1 MDASFFPPMDAL
13 DVWYFGW
20 TDVSR
25 GDGILF
31 WWCTFSWIGFHRILY
46 VFVLVHSPS
55 MTLDRPWC
63 WLFHPC
69 HRIWV
74 GLSPLSSHVGIHRL
88 GLTHLFYRWE
98 GRRGAFWSPSIP
110 PPLSIDL
117 DWFHPLPSI
126 PSRISH
132 RTTWVAA
139 TPHQPPTPP
148 PRQPDTRTHTPKRDD
163 GWRRQMPRGCD
174 ATVLPWCRCEGG
186 WENTRMSY
194 VPNDPRTSP

>member
-1 MDASFFPPMDAL
+1 MSLWKQTLHCRCLYTSGPAPCSGIHGPRAGRLFAWGRLPLLPGVGSCNARPLLPGLDRPCTCVIRSSSLSMVPVGFLSCFDGIGTDASFFPPMDAL

-110 PPLSIDL
+110 PPPFDR
-117 DWFHPLPSI
+117 P
-126 PSRISH
+126 
-132 RTTWVAA
+132 
-139 TPHQPPTPP
+139 
-148 PRQPDTRTHTPKRDD
+148 
-163 GWRRQMPRGCD
+163 
-174 ATVLPWCRCEGG
+174 
-186 WENTRMSY
+186 
-194 VPNDPRTSP
+194 